1 MIEQE
6 KSPKEHYMQVKIDWT
21 LLDDEAHPLWDAGFC
36 LYAYLHPKRD
46 FLLYIGKS
54 DFSTVGHR
62 LQCKHK
68 DQLFRDIR
76 REYKIDKIRAL
87 QGELLLEKGRR
98 RSSELL
104 ADIESLLIAYLRPY
118 GNISSTQ
125 SRISRLG
132 LCVTCRGDWPFKHKV
147 FYDE

>member
-1 MIEQE
+1 M
-6 KSPKEHYMQVKIDWT
+6 HVKVAWT
-21 LLDDEAHPLWDAGFC
+21 LLADEAHPLWDADFC

-46 FLLYIGKS
+46 LLLYIGKS

-62 LQCKHK
+62 LHGKHK
-68 DQLFRDIR
+68 DQLFSDIQ
-76 REYKIDKIRAL
+76 REYKIDKIRVL

-104 ADIESLLIAYLRPY
+104 ADVESLLISYLQPY

-125 SRISRLG
+125 SRISRPG
-132 LCVTCRGDWPFKHKV
+132 LRVTCRGDWQFKDKV
-147 FYDE
+147 FRDF